1 MTEWF
6 ILIVVVMF
14 VVVAVVDD
22 DDDDDDE
29 YDDGRQSTSGNH
41 SPSIQH
47 SFGNVVQMMTQ
58 CITYSTVN
66 IITP

>member
-6 ILIVVVMF
+6 ILIVVVML
-14 VVVAVVDD
+14 VVVVVDD
-22 DDDDDDE
+22 DGDG
-29 YDDGRQSTSGNH
+29 DDGRQSTSGNH

-47 SFGNVVQMMTQ
+47 SFGIVVQTMTQ
-58 CITYSTVN
+58 YITYSTVN